1 MDIAGVGYNCIDR
14 LCTVENYPEEDSSTH
29 ITSIETQG
37 GGAAAT
43 ALVAAS
49 RLGKKTQ
56 LIGVIG
62 KDSVSRE
69 ITAHL
74 EKDGVDCSC
83 LKAREDAFGLQSFVM
98 VNPANGS
105 RTKFPQKD
113 TNPDIEWTKDL
124 EKAIRGAKILHLDGT
139 NHANAMEAAKIA
151 KRCGVPVSL
160 DGASL
165 KEPNE
170 VNLELAR
177 LADILIMNYRYPVR
191 ITGIKDYEKA
201 LLEIASW
208 GTAKIVMGTLGSKG
222 CKAVI
227 DGRIEYFPAYPVK
240 AVDTTGAG
248 DVFHGA
254 FLAGYLDGMDLRTN
268 IRFASAAAALKCTKP
283 GGRSGIPSK
292 QEALEFMEKMEG
304 EMYRSSRV

>member
-1 MDIAGVGYNCIDR
+1 MDIVGVGYNCIDR
-14 LCTVENYPEEDSSTH
+14 LCTVENYPLEDSSTH

-49 RLGKKTQ
+49 RLGMKTR

-62 KDSVSRE
+62 KDRVSEE
-69 ITAHL
+69 IVSHL
-74 EKDGVDCSC
+74 KDDGVDCSK
-83 LKAREDAFGLQSFVM
+83 LIPRDDAFGLQSFVM
-98 VNPANGS
+98 VDPSSGS
-105 RTKFPQKD
+105 RTKFPQRD

-124 EKAIRGAKILHLDGT
+124 EKAIKEARVIHLDGT
-139 NHANAMEAAKIA
+139 NHANAMAAARIA
-151 KRCGVPVSL
+151 KKWGVPVSL

-170 VNLELAR
+170 INLELME

-191 ITGIKDYEKA
+191 VTGISDYDKA
-201 LLEIASW
+201 LLEIASR
-208 GTAKIVMGTLGSKG
+208 GTAKIVIGTQGAKG

-254 FLAGYLDGMDLRTN
+254 FLAGWLCGMDLREN
-268 IRFASAAAALKCTKP
+268 IRFASATAAIKCTKP
-283 GGRSGIPSK
+283 GGRAGIPAK
-292 QEALEFMEKMEG
+292 ADVLEFMSRAEK
-304 EMYRSSRV
+304 EMYRH

>member
-1 MDIAGVGYNCIDR
+1 MDIVGVGYNCIDR
-14 LCTVENYPEEDSSTH
+14 LCIVENYPLEDSSTH

-49 RLGKKTQ
+49 RLGMKTR

-62 KDSVSRE
+62 KDRVSEE
-69 ITAHL
+69 IVSHL
-74 EKDGVDCSC
+74 KDDGVDCSK
-83 LKAREDAFGLQSFVM
+83 LIPRDDAFGLQSFVM
-98 VNPANGS
+98 VDPSSGS
-105 RTKFPQKD
+105 RTKFPQRD

-124 EKAIRGAKILHLDGT
+124 EKAIKEARVIHLDGT
-139 NHANAMEAAKIA
+139 NHANAMAAARIA
-151 KRCGVPVSL
+151 KKWGVPVSL

-170 VNLELAR
+170 INIELME

-191 ITGIKDYEKA
+191 VTGISDYDKA
-201 LLEIASW
+201 LLEIASG
-208 GTAKIVMGTLGSKG
+208 GTAKIVIGTQGDKG

-227 DGRIEYFPAYPVK
+227 DGRIEHFPAYPVK

-254 FLAGYLDGMDLRTN
+254 FLAGWLSGMDLREN
-268 IRFASAAAALKCTKP
+268 IRFASAVSAIKCTKT
-283 GGRSGIPSK
+283 GGRAGIPSK
-292 QEALEFMEKMEG
+292 EEALSFMARAER
-304 EMYRSSRV
+304 EMYRH